1 MKKLIVIDGYGF
13 EGEYSGVSDV
23 ENLNYHLEK
32 KLNRYDIKEFMSRR
46 HPELYPGHIGL
57 HSDADKKLTIVLYKK
72 GMLDCCGEYDHGW
85 SVDMVDNP
93 GKYIQDLFMFF
104 EKNDPVF
111 FNFIK
116 DRIIM

>member
-46 HPELYPGHIGL
+46 QPEI
-57 HSDADKKLTIVLYKK
+57 
-72 GMLDCCGEYDHGW
+72 
-85 SVDMVDNP
+85 
-93 GKYIQDLFMFF
+93 
-104 EKNDPVF
+104 
-111 FNFIK
+111 
-116 DRIIM
+116 